1 MTTLLEVRKAT
12 GELTAEEQ
20 AGLVAHLLAA
30 FPTAPAGPDGDEMD
44 RREMEMD
51 AGAVTTLS
59 HEEFLSAV
67 GRG

>member
-1 MTTLLEVRKAT
+1 MATLLEVQKAADGLS
-12 GELTAEEQ
+12 GEER

-30 FPTAPAGPDGDEMD
+30 FSAAPQGPDNEEID
-44 RREMEMD
+44 RREIEMD
-51 AGAVTTLS
+51 SGLVKALS